1 MKNLKKFKILYIEDE
16 DFIRNNAVEYLSYF
30 SDYIYEAIDGIDG
43 YNKYLA
49 LKPDIIICDI
59 IMPNMNGI
67 ELIEKIRKTDKT
79 TKIIVATARIDT
91 EFLIK
96 AVELQLVKYVTKPLT
111 DKKLSEALEDAIEL
125 IDENKNIIHLSES
138 IVYDSFNKTV
148 FCNNELV
155 KLTKKELLFLEICI
169 KNNMRATTYK
179 ELENYVWEGY
189 MTEDALRSII
199 KSLRKKLSKD
209 VIINVSGI
217 GYKVSRV

>member
-1 MKNLKKFKILYIEDE
+1 MKNLNKTKILYIEDE

-43 YNKYLA
+43 YNKYLV

-79 TKIIVATARIDT
+79 TKIIIATARIDT
-91 EFLIK
+91 DFLIK

-111 DKKLSEALEDAIEL
+111 DKKLSEALQDAIEL

-148 FCNNELV
+148 FCNNKLI
-155 KLTKKELLFLEICI
+155 KLTKKELLFLEICV

-189 MTEDALRSII
+189 MTEDALRSVI
-199 KSLRKKLSKD
+199 KSLRKKLSKNI
-209 VIINVSGI
+209 VINDSGI

>member
-1 MKNLKKFKILYIEDE
+1 MKNLKKTKILYIEDE
-16 DFIRNNAVEYLSYF
+16 DCIRNNAVEYLSYF

-79 TKIIVATARIDT
+79 TKIIVVTARIDT
-91 EFLIK
+91 DFLIK

-111 DKKLSEALEDAIEL
+111 DKKLSEALQDAIEL

-138 IVYDSFNKTV
+138 IVYDSLNKTV
-148 FCNNELV
+148 FSDNKLI
-155 KLTKKELLFLEICI
+155 KLTKKELLFLEICV

-189 MTEDALRSII
+189 MTEDALRSVI

-209 VIINVSGI
+209 IVINVSGI